1 MERASSTKE
10 FLNKKRN
17 KSEEDSASVGVTEE
31 NVNEKS
37 DASTND
43 FQILKSQIK
52 ILNEKIQ
59 SNRKDMSL

>member
-37 DASTND
+37 DAARMT
-43 FQILKSQIK
+43 FKS
-52 ILNEKIQ
+52 
-59 SNRKDMSL
+59 

>member
-1 MERASSTKE
+1 MERTSSIKE

>member
-52 ILNEKIQ
+52 VLNEKIQ

>member
-1 MERASSTKE
+1 MERASSIKE

-37 DASTND
+37 DASKND
-43 FQILKSQIK
+43 F
-52 ILNEKIQ
+52 
-59 SNRKDMSL
+59 

>member
-1 MERASSTKE
+1 MERASSIKE

-31 NVNEKS
+31 NVNEKI